1 MRRRDAAR
9 RRILA
14 GEPKAEPAYNF
25 NRRDLG
31 REAAE
36 RLQIFLDG
44 HGFMRRMVLAMA
56 CCAGLLTGSIGARAD
71 LAADQDMANRYLRA
85 AQSGD
90 DDAQFY
96 LGALYSAGVGVPRSD
111 EDAFRWF
118 ARAADQGHSHAML
131 IVGGLYA
138 IGRGVPKDNVKAYQ
152 YAYIVSSATKVE
164 EFRNG
169 SRQLMGVLESRMTPD
184 EVSRARIEASRWR
197 PIANNASQSTAP
209 ASNSTAPPPP
219 PADTSRNAYGARPA
233 AAPAPPAAGSQPPAK
248 TSSSSDDLSGSGS
261 LGKAIKKNDI
271 DGLLDQVPQG
281 LRKRFGF

>member
-1 MRRRDAAR
+1 MRR
-9 RRILA
+9 L
-14 GEPKAEPAYNF
+14 
-25 NRRDLG
+25 
-31 REAAE
+31 
-36 RLQIFLDG
+36 
-44 HGFMRRMVLAMA
+44 VLAIA
-56 CCAGLLTGSIGARAD
+56 CCAGLLTGSIGTRAD
-71 LAADQDMANRYLRA
+71 LASDQDMANRYLRA

-131 IVGGLYA
+131 IVSGLYA

-184 EVSRARIEASRWR
+184 EVSRARAEASRWR
-197 PIANNASQSTAP
+197 PISSNPSPSTPPAASS
-209 ASNSTAPPPP
+209 SAPPPP
-219 PADTSRNAYGARPA
+219 PADTSRNAYGTRPA
-233 AAPAPPAAGSQPPAK
+233 ATPEPAPVASNRQPPAK
-248 TSSSSDDLSGSGS
+248 TSSNSDDVSGGS
-261 LGKAIKKNDI
+261 LGKTIKKNDI
-271 DGLLDQVPQG
+271 DDLLDQVPHG
-281 LRKRFGF
+281 VRKRFGF

>member
-1 MRRRDAAR
+1 MRRV
-9 RRILA
+9 
-14 GEPKAEPAYNF
+14 
-25 NRRDLG
+25 
-31 REAAE
+31 
-36 RLQIFLDG
+36 
-44 HGFMRRMVLAMA
+44 VLAIA
-56 CCAGLLTGSIGARAD
+56 CCAGLLAGSVGTRAD
-71 LAADQDMANRYLRA
+71 LASDQDMANRYLRA

-138 IGRGVPKDNVKAYQ
+138 IGRGVPKDSVKAYQ

-184 EVSRARIEASRWR
+184 EINRARTEASRWR
-197 PIANNASQSTAP
+197 PVSNTPPP
-209 ASNSTAPPPP
+209 ASASPAPTSAALPSPA
-219 PADTSRNAYGARPA
+219 ADTSRNAYGTQPA
-233 AAPAPPAAGSQPPAK
+233 ATSAPPPANPQPQAK
-248 TSSSSDDLSGSGS
+248 TSSNSDDLPGVGGSP
-261 LGKAIKKNDI
+261 GKAIKKNDI